1 MDMKAIVAIVI
12 FLFSSIIP
20 MDSFAQKGTQLLR
33 LLEMG
38 DFNHLEFATK
48 QIQSEF
54 ENGSLSE
61 IELRNTYRPFYNLTP
76 ETLAKVQEWERKFP
90 TSYAAHLIRGT
101 YYKKK
106 GMKARGTKY
115 ISETPQENIR
125 MMHEYYKI
133 ARTELNA
140 SLELTEKPFLSVFH
154 LLTISMDEGSKETS
168 LALLM
173 SANKMLPNNTLVR
186 NRFMISL
193 EPRWGG
199 SYEEMNNFIAKSQE
213 EGLNAAGLMQLKAIM
228 YDDMGF
234 TAKEAGDKR
243 SAIEYF
249 SKALELADRVGG
261 EFRKDFLSH
270 SNYYTC
276 REPSLK
282 KYCQS
287 ISLQQIDNESPD
299 QPSSKLSAPSSNAV
313 IKDDAVSVYSEPKVK
328 SKVVKSLKKGDVVVV
343 EFEIDRSDEAW
354 CGITEK
360 GENAMRGYIQC
371 RYLEREKG
379 Q

>member
-1 MDMKAIVAIVI
+1 MKAIVAIII

-20 MDSFAQKGTQLLR
+20 MDSFAQNGTQLLR
-33 LLEMG
+33 LLEAG
-38 DFNHLEFATK
+38 DFNRLESATK

-61 IELRNTYRPFYNLTP
+61 IELRNIYRPFYNLNT
-76 ETLAKVQEWERKFP
+76 ETLANVREWERKFP

-101 YYKKK
+101 YYKRR

-133 ARTELNA
+133 AKTELNA
-140 SLELTEKPFLSVFH
+140 SLELTGKPFLSVFH

-228 YDDMGF
+228 YNDMGD
-234 TAKEAGDKR
+234 TAQEAGDKR
-243 SAIEYF
+243 SSIEYF
-249 SKALELADRVGG
+249 SKALELANRVGG

-270 SNYYTC
+270 S
-276 REPSLK
+276 
-282 KYCQS
+282 
-287 ISLQQIDNESPD
+287 
-299 QPSSKLSAPSSNAV
+299 KLSAEPIKPSSNAV
-313 IKDDAVSVYSEPKVK
+313 IKDDAVSVYSEPKTK
-328 SKVVKSLKKGDVVVV
+328 SKVVKSLMKGDVVVV
-343 EFEIDRSDEAW
+343 EFEIDRADEAW

-379 Q
+379 QSQD